1 MLFFESSG
9 SVKTVRGAPL
19 YDHIETSA
27 PLILGLHPL
36 GMLTVYIY
44 QGEEGRDRKGGRGQ
58 RRFYTPG
65 MIEGQISIY
74 CLWQSNGPHLHARD
88 PKIQS
93 NPAKPRTGK
102 TQILS
107 IITAR
112 LSKLFVKM
120 PQITVKPEHFV
131 ILI

>member
-1 MLFFESSG
+1 MLFFGFWG

-19 YDHIETSA
+19 YDHRETCA
-27 PLILGLHPL
+27 PLILCLHPL
-36 GMLTVYIY
+36 GMLTLYIY
-44 QGEEGRDRKGGRGQ
+44 HTEEGREKGGKGAEKILHTRHDKGTLHNLL
-58 RRFYTPG
+58 FIT
-65 MIEGQISIY
+65 E
-74 CLWQSNGPHLHARD
+74 SNGHTYMQGILEYS
-88 PKIQS
+88 QL
-93 NPAKPRTGK
+93 AKPRTGK

>member
-1 MLFFESSG
+1 MSAFSRDAHTLHLSYR
-9 SVKTVRGAPL
+9 RGKR
-19 YDHIETSA
+19 
-27 PLILGLHPL
+27 
-36 GMLTVYIY
+36 
-44 QGEEGRDRKGGRGQ
+44 QKGGKGAEKILHTRHDKG
-58 RRFYTPG
+58 TPHNLLF
-65 MIEGQISIY
+65 ITE
-74 CLWQSNGPHLHARD
+74 SNGHTYMQGIL
-88 PKIQS
+88 KYSQL
-93 NPAKPRTGK
+93 AKPRTGK